1 MASQSVAYCPKGR
14 SLAASSAATWSG
26 CFHVPCST
34 VVRTDD
40 SHASAARFV
49 ANVRGALTHD
59 PRRGGT
65 TLGSL

>member
-26 CFHVPCST
+26 CFHVPFSIEACT
-34 VVRTDD
+34 LDRKC
-40 SHASAARFV
+40 SAASFV
-49 ANVRGALTHD
+49 SKVVGALIHG

-65 TLGSL
+65 ALGSL